1 MATNLPLSDKQLIST
16 YIQAKDTNR
25 PVYMPQ
31 AFADDARLV
40 MKVDTDAISFPPLTE
55 GCDAISQVLVRNF
68 GQTWDNVFTWCIED
82 SVELSATETVCQWLV
97 CMTEKSSGEI
107 RLGCGRYR
115 WQFSGEGDQRR
126 VSQLTIE
133 IDQMNEQQE
142 LNAEAAKFI
151 VYQHEFDLNSS
162 EGGKSLGGVRLN
174 EAGEDHVRQIAGAL
188 KGGATFPVLIER
200 SRTSSRAGT
209 EFNYGVHYNP
219 ELDNRRRLVVVKAL
233 EKMGVVNAGK
243 VVSVSPSFA
252 QPLTGMEAE
261 QAYRRSLRNN
271 NNGGNGAG
279 GGGGGFGG
287 GGFQ

>member
-40 MKVDTDAISFPPLTE
+40 MKVDTDAISFPPRTE

-133 IDQMNEQQE
+133 IDQMNVLAATLHAEVYPGAIQ
-142 LNAEAAKFI
+142 LNWPWCTR
-151 VYQHEFDLNSS
+151 S
-162 EGGKSLGGVRLN
+162 E
-174 EAGEDHVRQIAGAL
+174 AL
-188 KGGATFPVLIER
+188 KQLPAL
-200 SRTSSRAGT
+200 S
-209 EFNYGVHYNP
+209 
-219 ELDNRRRLVVVKAL
+219 ELTA
-233 EKMGVVNAGK
+233 
-243 VVSVSPSFA
+243 F
-252 QPLTGMEAE
+252 
-261 QAYRRSLRNN
+261 
-271 NNGGNGAG
+271 
-279 GGGGGFGG
+279 
-287 GGFQ
+287 